1 MSSTNLYQQM
11 KDFDLTTN
19 PILTAI
25 YELEASQAGDFIL
38 EYLETLGKD
47 GALLNNVMYPAIK
60 TEVFDVCG
68 AGDAFLCGLVHCYL
82 KTGDLEESMWFANR
96 CGAVAVGHFGTYAI
110 TLEDTNANVC

>member
-1 MSSTNLYQQM
+1 M

-47 GALLNNVMYPAIK
+47 GENRERYNQWMKLSSRATGKARDLARMDISELVSLAEHLRPEVIPK
-60 TEVFDVCG
+60 TKIWKEV
-68 AGDAFLCGLVHCYL
+68 
-82 KTGDLEESMWFANR
+82 LETRLTVN
-96 CGAVAVGHFGTYAI
+96 
-110 TLEDTNANVC
+110 